1 MDYEEFQADYDRV
14 LDTSDQV
21 PLPELRASIERL
33 RGLAQTF
40 TDPDERFSA
49 ENRVAT
55 LEGIYAYGVEDEQ
68 DPVSPAMSQA
78 ERVSSRAASNE
89 GTTAER
95 IARLRAGMDEIGRIA
110 DAADPAEK
118 GAILDL
124 NESLYMLRTA
134 LESRTS

>member
-14 LDTSDQV
+14 LDTSDKV
-21 PLPELRASIERL
+21 PLPELAASIERL

-49 ENRVAT
+49 ENDVAT
-55 LEGIYAYGVEDEQ
+55 LEGIYAYGVEDEE
-68 DPVSPAMSQA
+68 DPLSAAMTA
-78 ERVSSRAASNE
+78 AGRVQSLAAAND

-95 IARLRAGMDEIGRIA
+95 IARLEAGMEEIGRIA
-110 DAADPAEK
+110 DSADPSEK
-118 GAILDL
+118 GAILDY
-124 NESLYMLRTA
+124 NESLYMLKTA

>member
-21 PLPELRASIERL
+21 PLPELAASIERL
-33 RGLAQTF
+33 KTVAQIL
-40 TDPDERFSA
+40 TDPKQRINA
-49 ENRVAT
+49 ENDIAT
-55 LEGIYAYGVEDEQ
+55 LEGIYAYGVEDEE
-68 DPVSPAMSQA
+68 DPLSAAMTA
-78 ERVSSRAASNE
+78 AGRVQSRAAAND

-95 IARLRAGMDEIGRIA
+95 IARLEAGMEEIGRIA
-110 DAADPAEK
+110 DTADPSEK
-118 GAILDL
+118 GAILDY